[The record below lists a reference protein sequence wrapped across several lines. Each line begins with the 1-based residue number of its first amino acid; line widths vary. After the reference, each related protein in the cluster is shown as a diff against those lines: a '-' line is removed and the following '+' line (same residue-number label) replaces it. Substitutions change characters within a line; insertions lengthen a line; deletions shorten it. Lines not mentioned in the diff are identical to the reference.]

1 MGMLTENLLA
11 KLSDLWNITRTVS
24 ALAGEK
30 GANRVCNCWV
40 QSLWIDAKVAVST
53 NWLARGILR
62 AMRRYQRA
70 RTVWPNEP
78 EWHRGQQLGQTNPRC
93 DGVILRKTNE
103 LNQPQ
108 GVPKRAEPKNPT
120 Q

>member
-11 KLSDLWNITRTVS
+11 KLSALWNITRTIS

-40 QSLWIDAKVAVST
+40 QSLWMHAKVAVST
-53 NWLARGILR
+53 NWLARGILT
-62 AMRRYQRA
+62 AMHSYQRA

-78 EWHRGQQLGQTNPRC
+78 EWHRGQQLGQTNLRG
-93 DGVILRKTNE
+93 DGGDLKKT
-103 LNQPQ
+103 
-108 GVPKRAEPKNPT
+108 K
-120 Q
+120 